1 MTQSRRIAKVSS
13 LLKKEITLILLND
26 IDDDLIIENFLS
38 ITKLELTRD
47 LQYCKV
53 YINSAA
59 GEQINNSIV
68 ENLNTSKSF
77 IKHNLAK
84 RIQMRRIPDLIFKHD
99 KVFSQGLSV
108 LKILDKL
115 RKKNNHQE

>member
-26 IDDDLIIENFLS
+26 IDDDLIIQNFIS

-53 YINSAA
+53 YINSSA
-59 GEQINNSIV
+59 GEEMNNSIV
-68 ENLNTSKSF
+68 ENLNNSKSY

-84 RIQMRRIPDLIFKHD
+84 RIQMRRIPDLIFKQD
-99 KVFSQGLSV
+99 KFFSQGLSV